1 MITAADSSVLLDIL
15 GAHPQYG
22 SASANA
28 LKHAISEGRVVACPI
43 VWSEVSTVFPNENAL
58 VSSMEAIPITFSE
71 LDGASAFVAGRL
83 WKKYRDNRGPRTR
96 MLADFLI
103 GAHALE
109 RCDRLL
115 TRDLGFFRTYFKD
128 LKIII
133 P

>member
-1 MITAADSSVLLDIL
+1 MITAVDTSVLLDIL

-22 SASANA
+22 LASAHA
-28 LKHAISEGRVVACPI
+28 LKQAISEGRAVACPI
-43 VWSEVSTVFPNENAL
+43 VWSEVSSVFPNDKAL
-58 VSSMEAIPITFSE
+58 VSSMEAIPVTFSE
-71 LDGASAFVAGRL
+71 LDRASAFVAGRL
-83 WKKYRDNRGPRTR
+83 WKKYRNNRGPRTR

-115 TRDLGFFRTYFKD
+115 TRDLGFFRIYFKD
-128 LKIII
+128 LKIFT